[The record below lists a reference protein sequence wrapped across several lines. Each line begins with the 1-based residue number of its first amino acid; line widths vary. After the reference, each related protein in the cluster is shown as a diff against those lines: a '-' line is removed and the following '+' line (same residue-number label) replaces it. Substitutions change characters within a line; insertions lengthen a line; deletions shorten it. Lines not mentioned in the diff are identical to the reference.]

1 MPQDNEQEIINKPP
15 KPDRFEELPRLHNL
29 IGDWWREATGQTA
42 EWHQDYSP
50 GQAILRKI
58 MLWSPAVVVVALVG
72 GGLGTF
78 LFTGWRAQDLAA
90 KALASLERGDQRLA
104 LIQAE
109 SARNLRKNHPEVLRA
124 YAKVRFAAG
133 DSICLEIWQQ
143 IAEQGPLS
151 LEDRQAQAEAAMRF
165 GGQAS
170 RMRRWS
176 DALNLGRLRLSIIDM
191 RVISSGIAQIC

>member
-1 MPQDNEQEIINKPP
+1 
-15 KPDRFEELPRLHNL
+15 
-29 IGDWWREATGQTA
+29 
-42 EWHQDYSP
+42 
-50 GQAILRKI
+50 
-58 MLWSPAVVVVALVG
+58 
-72 GGLGTF
+72 
-78 LFTGWRAQDLAA
+78 
-90 KALASLERGDQRLA
+90 
-104 LIQAE
+104 
-109 SARNLRKNHPEVLRA
+109 
-124 YAKVRFAAG
+124 
-133 DSICLEIWQQ
+133 IWQQ